1 MEIFD
6 NPFKL
11 ITGIVG
17 AALLSIFGAF
27 VKDWILRLLSFF
39 SSQIKSKQ
47 KKQQEIIAKQVSF
60 LMQNQAILI
69 LYCTKVAITQICGYC
84 LMIVA
89 LTLPTWFTVF
99 VTSGETIVF
108 SKEIMPALNY
118 IITATFAVVALIINY
133 KSSKRFFL
141 ITRALLP
148 YTSKKGGAEKIL
160 P

>member
-11 ITGIVG
+11 ITGVVG

-39 SSQIKSKQ
+39 STQIKSKQ

-69 LYCTKVAITQICGYC
+69 LYCTKVAITQI
-84 LMIVA
+84 
-89 LTLPTWFTVF
+89 
-99 VTSGETIVF
+99 
-108 SKEIMPALNY
+108 
-118 IITATFAVVALIINY
+118 
-133 KSSKRFFL
+133 
-141 ITRALLP
+141 
-148 YTSKKGGAEKIL
+148 
-160 P
+160 